1 MTEQRTPFQHAV
13 ANPSVRK
20 DIAAAVHAGIPV
32 EQLAEEF
39 QISPSTVRAY
49 AAEWQGAQRTIR
61 ELDVW
66 ERESIIH
73 ACHRGGR
80 RRWER
85 ELGVDVVRELLGEA

>member
-13 ANPSVRK
+13 PNPSVRK
-20 DIAAAVHAGIPV
+20 DIALAVQSGIPV

-39 QISPSTVRAY
+39 NISESTVRSY

-73 ACHRGGR
+73 ACRRGGR
-80 RRWER
+80 GRWER
-85 ELGVDVVRELLGEA
+85 ELGVEVIRELLGEV